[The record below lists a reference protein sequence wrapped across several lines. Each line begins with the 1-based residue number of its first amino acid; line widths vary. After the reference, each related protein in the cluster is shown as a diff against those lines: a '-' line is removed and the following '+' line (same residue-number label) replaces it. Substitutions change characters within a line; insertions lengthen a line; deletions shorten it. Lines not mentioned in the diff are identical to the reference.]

1 MNYHLEQEVSLLK
14 TRIAQQSNAVENAV
28 RKTLNALMLRD
39 GNLAREIIADDDAL
53 DMEDVRIEE
62 ECLKVL
68 ALHQPVA
75 RDLRYIITLLKVNT
89 ELERIGDFAVNIA
102 ERVQNITNRPSTTE
116 PLDIEPMFQEIFL
129 LLKNVLNA
137 YMERDCYAASQVIA
151 HDDVVDRMNRD
162 NYHQILRQ
170 LNENR
175 NGENKNS
182 ENSNSENKNGEN
194 KTTDTRNVEILLDY
208 LNISRN
214 LERIADCCTNIG
226 EDVLYLEQGRIVR
239 HAHDQL

>member
-14 TRIAQQSNAVENAV
+14 TRIAQQSSAVENAV

-102 ERVQNITNRPSTTE
+102 ERVQNITNHPTVAE
-116 PLDIEPMFQEIFL
+116 PLDMEPMFQEIFL

-170 LNENR
+170 LNEN
-175 NGENKNS
+175 S
-182 ENSNSENKNGEN
+182 E
-194 KTTDTRNVEILLDY
+194 TRNVEILLDY

-239 HAHDQL
+239 HAHDQHHTDGK